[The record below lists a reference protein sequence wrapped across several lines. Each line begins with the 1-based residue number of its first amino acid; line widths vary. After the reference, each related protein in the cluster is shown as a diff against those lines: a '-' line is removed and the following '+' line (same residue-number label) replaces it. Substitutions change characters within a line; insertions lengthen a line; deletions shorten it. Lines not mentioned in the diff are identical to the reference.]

1 MAFAFSPVVEG
12 SRFRVLEMR
21 GGEKGGGKREE
32 KQTAVRLNLAGG
44 CTAHAAHEEE
54 EFHNVIVDGPI

>member
-32 KQTAVRLNLAGG
+32 HAPEPQNMPQAANPHLLFSLAG
-44 CTAHAAHEEE
+44 TTR
-54 EFHNVIVDGPI
+54 